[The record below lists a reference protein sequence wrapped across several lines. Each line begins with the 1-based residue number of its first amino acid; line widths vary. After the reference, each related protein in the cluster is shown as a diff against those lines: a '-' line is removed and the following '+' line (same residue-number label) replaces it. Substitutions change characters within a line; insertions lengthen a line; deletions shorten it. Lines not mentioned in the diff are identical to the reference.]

1 MEARKK
7 KGRVLLL
14 PLRRRDCTGR
24 GVVAFLLPLLCLLLR
39 ISLAAA
45 VVEKKKRKE
54 AGVVSDGV
62 YGLLVLDIRGLDKK
76 EGWRK
81 KTVPLVRGRVISGFT
96 VGMYWRVGRRGSA
109 GPLSS
114 LGFFV
119 GSNGI
124 ALSDFC

>member
-1 MEARKK
+1 MK
-7 KGRVLLL
+7 
-14 PLRRRDCTGR
+14 
-24 GVVAFLLPLLCLLLR
+24 
-39 ISLAAA
+39 
-45 VVEKKKRKE
+45 KKKRKE

-62 YGLLVLDIRGLDKK
+62 YGWLVLDIRGLDKK

-114 LGFFV
+114 LVFFSRWKWYCV
-119 GSNGI
+119 K
-124 ALSDFC
+124 